1 MSDPINIL
9 VVDDHPLMRKGIVQF
24 LSIEPEF
31 NVVAEAGSGALAV
44 ELCNELEPDVVLL
57 DLNMKGLSGLD
68 TLKLLREKQVSSTI
82 IILTVS
88 DSKQDVIN
96 LINAGAD
103 GYLLKDMEPEQL
115 HEQLKQAAAGKQVLS
130 EELMPFLSCLHETD
144 EFAEKLESVT
154 KRELQTLNEIA
165 KGASNREVAS
175 TLKITEGTVK
185 VHVKSLLRKLNA
197 KSRVELTVMYLEH
210 IA

>member
-1 MSDPINIL
+1 MNQAIKIV

-24 LSIEPEF
+24 LNIEPGFE
-31 NVVAEAGSGALAV
+31 VVAEAGSGAQAV
-44 ELCNELEPDVVLL
+44 EICSELEPDIVLL

-68 TLKLLREKQVSSTI
+68 TLKLLREKNISSTI

-88 DSKQDVIN
+88 DAKQDVIK

-115 HEQLKQAAAGKQVLS
+115 HEQLKLAAAGQQVLS
-130 EELMPFLSCLHETD
+130 DELLPYLNCLHESD
-144 EFAEKLESVT
+144 EFANKLETVT

-165 KGASNREVAS
+165 KGASNREVADK
-175 TLKITEGTVK
+175 LRITEGTVK

-210 IA
+210 MA

>member
-1 MSDPINIL
+1 MSQAIKIV

-24 LSIEPEF
+24 LNIEPGFE
-31 NVVAEAGSGALAV
+31 VVAEAGSGAQAV
-44 ELCNELEPDVVLL
+44 EMCTELEPDIVLL

-68 TLKLLREKQVSSTI
+68 TLKLLREKNISSTI

-88 DSKQDVIN
+88 DAKQDVIK

-115 HEQLKQAAAGKQVLS
+115 HEQLKLAAAGQQVLS
-130 EELMPFLSCLHETD
+130 DELLPYLNCLHEND
-144 EFAEKLESVT
+144 EFADKLETVT

-165 KGASNREVAS
+165 KGASNREVADK
-175 TLKITEGTVK
+175 LRITEGTVK

-210 IA
+210 MA

>member
-1 MSDPINIL
+1 MNQAIKIV

-24 LSIEPEF
+24 LNIEPEF
-31 NVVAEAGSGALAV
+31 QVVAEAGSGAQAV
-44 ELCNELEPDVVLL
+44 EICCELEPDIVLL

-68 TLKLLREKQVSSTI
+68 TLKLLREKNISSTI

-88 DSKQDVIN
+88 DAKQDVIK

-115 HEQLKQAAAGKQVLS
+115 HEQLKLAAAGQQVLS
-130 EELMPFLSCLHETD
+130 DELLPYLNCLHEND
-144 EFAEKLESVT
+144 EFAEKLETVT

-165 KGASNREVAS
+165 KGASNREVADK
-175 TLKITEGTVK
+175 LRITEGTVK

-210 IA
+210 MA

>member
-1 MSDPINIL
+1 MSNTISIL

-24 LSIEPEF
+24 LSIEPDF
-31 NVVAEAGSGALAV
+31 NVIAEAGSGAQAV
-44 ELCNELEPDVVLL
+44 ELCNELEPDVILL

-68 TLKLLREKQVSSTI
+68 TLKLLREKQISSTI

-88 DSKQDVIN
+88 DAKQDVIK

-115 HEQLKQAAAGKQVLS
+115 HEQLKKAAAGQQVLS
-130 EELMPFLSCLHETD
+130 DELLPYLNCLHEND
-144 EFAEKLESVT
+144 EFADKLATVT

-175 TLKITEGTVK
+175 SLKITEGTVK

-210 IA
+210 MA

>member
-1 MSDPINIL
+1 MSDPINII

-24 LSIEPEF
+24 LSIEPDF
-31 NVVAEAGSGALAV
+31 NVVAEAGSGAQAV
-44 ELCNELEPDVVLL
+44 ELCTELEPDVVLL

-88 DSKQDVIN
+88 DSKQDVIK

-130 EELMPFLSCLHETD
+130 EELLPYLNCLHEND
-144 EFAEKLESVT
+144 EFAEKLATVT

-175 TLKITEGTVK
+175 SLKITEGTVK

-210 IA
+210 MA